1 MQAQITA
8 LQQELLAERQ
18 ARQNLQQAIETNAAN
33 NAGLVQAAAN
43 LIAGN
48 NPNDQ
53 EKIKAAC
60 RANITKGP
68 KYNGKRSFRVFA
80 SEFEIWIAGQFVME
94 VPPAFFIEQC
104 DTAMI

>member
-1 MQAQITA
+1 M
-8 LQQELLAERQ
+8 
-18 ARQNLQQAIETNAAN
+18 AAYIVF
-33 NAGLVQAAAN
+33 LTFYCHFCCEKI
-43 LIAGN
+43 LSYRN

-80 SEFEIWIAGQFVME
+80 SEFEIWRAANRVSIITDVDFQKFLLLS
-94 VPPAFFIEQC
+94 
-104 DTAMI
+104 